1 MSNLLKK
8 EELARALWDLAE
20 LVDRLRG
27 PDGCPW
33 DAKQTAGSIKMYLL
47 EESYEVV
54 DAIERGSAEDVC
66 QELGDLLFQIVFLA
80 RLAAEKREYD
90 LVAVIEKITHKMV
103 RRHPH
108 VFGEANLK
116 NAEEVADHWA
126 AIKRKER
133 ESASKVQV
141 SLPSGIPKDLPALL
155 AAHRLSERLS
165 KTKKK
170 PNGRKVV
177 GSRVSER
184 CAELGQA
191 CHDQDPGAVGEM
203 LGTLLFDL
211 ADLARHWGLNAEHL
225 LRKAN
230 RTFSEREAEAELR

>member
-1 MSNLLKK
+1 MLKK
-8 EELARALWDLAE
+8 EELARAAWDLTK
-20 LVDRLRG
+20 LVDRLRS
-27 PDGCPW
+27 PNGCPW
-33 DAKQTAGSIKMYLL
+33 DAKQTAASIKMYLL

-54 DAIERGSAEDVC
+54 DAIERGSTEDVC

-80 RLAAEKREYD
+80 RLAAEKGEFD
-90 LVAVIEKITHKMV
+90 LVTVMEKITQKMI

-108 VFGEANLK
+108 VFGETNLK

-133 ESASKVQV
+133 GSTAPVTT
-141 SLPSGIPKDLPALL
+141 SLLPGLPKDLPALL
-155 AAHRLSERLS
+155 AAHRLSERLARI
-165 KTKKK
+165 KMK
-170 PNGRKVV
+170 PNGRKEV

-230 RTFSEREAEAELR
+230 RTFSQREAEAELR